1 MSLEPSTALAAPSG
15 PSDKFAEKIALAVS
29 RSSVEPFANLGI
41 LRRVPDPMRLVEP
54 ASIIGDV
61 LPQIEEPSLARLA
74 AEAFPLAR
82 PACPPF
88 APVEAL
94 QVVPAISPAEFARES
109 ERAPDTQADRQRDPS
124 GPITTNQALGLD
136 VGEPV
141 AHESSLALAS
151 LQLLET
157 QLAELQEQLK
167 RLETENERLLRENQ
181 GLVRLLSKLDHAPA
195 PEAARSGRAALI
207 GWMRGLRVPTVQ
219 R

>member
-1 MSLEPSTALAAPSG
+1 M
-15 PSDKFAEKIALAVS
+15 S

-41 LRRVPDPMRLVEP
+41 LSRVSDPMPLAES
-54 ASIIGDV
+54 ASIIRDV
-61 LPQIEEPSLARLA
+61 LPQLEEPSLARLA
-74 AEAFPLAR
+74 AEAFPPAP

-94 QVVPAISPAEFARES
+94 QLVPAMSSAEFAFES
-109 ERAPDTQADRQRDPS
+109 ERTHVTRADRHLDPS
-124 GPITTNQALGLD
+124 ADSVTTNQALGFD

-157 QLAELQEQLK
+157 QLAELHEQLK

-195 PEAARSGRAALI
+195 PEAARSGRTALI
-207 GWMRGLRVPTVQ
+207 GWMRGLRVPAVQ
-219 R
+219 RSR